1 MMKKICFLLAVLVMI
16 SCLSGCGEKNTNATT
31 ELKRTSAEKKEN
43 PVTLSKLENAFCDDD
58 EKFSISGTTATH
70 NRNGRYNRVI
80 TAEVAEENKI
90 SSIRIEYTDLN
101 TKAYKSSEI
110 LSKFLKD
117 DASELSAGNVLS
129 LLPLYDLR
137 DMIMLVGAKDSEIT
151 IKLMMD
157 IIENGASFTKNDW
170 TVQVS
175 IGDDCVSF
183 VANYGA

>member
-31 ELKRTSAEKKEN
+31 ELKRTSEEN

-70 NRNGRYNRVI
+70 QWNGIYNRVI
-80 TAEVAEENKI
+80 SAEVSEENKI
-90 SSIRIEYTDLN
+90 NSITIEYTNLNTETFQSSNKLSELFNKSKSEWSGLDAMLLMPMWDLN
-101 TKAYKSSEI
+101 DVMTLI
-110 LSKFLKD
+110 
-117 DASELSAGNVLS
+117 
-129 LLPLYDLR
+129 
-137 DMIMLVGAKDSEIT
+137 GANESEIT
-151 IKLMMD
+151 NELMVD
-157 IIENGASFTKNDW
+157 IVVNGDPFMKNGW

-175 IGDDCVSF
+175 IGDDGASF